1 MRKKIKRG
9 GVLEETEATEWG
21 ADVPPEF
28 QNAEYK
34 NPDYVSPNKH
44 KPIIKS
50 EVKTLSS
57 DPGAQPRQI
66 PTSQSISWPE
76 PRGSNPNVSS
86 ARFLGT
92 FNEDIFLVPLDEQER
107 LNEYLHHTFYKPSDS
122 YYSNDT
128 PFPLF
133 PLNHFKLLQ
142 MRPSGIAKSKNI
154 FDYTI
159 PNRLPPL
166 LYKKGIHND
175 ELIQD
180 YYKNNNAVLQKIDI
194 FYPDGQI
201 TEQYPTEMQLYK
213 KEIYDRFFL
222 AFKKLSKR
230 SGYSLL
236 IIFFIKDNKYY
247 IALGVQEYGS
257 IGDDVKN
264 VLNGLNEV
272 EFDYP
277 LFYYHIIDRKHAYSR
292 GAAMGYNGGY
302 FEILRKKGFPKK
314 DSEFEKMAYQEY
326 QEYQEQK
333 EAATDGGKKTSKK
346 EVATEGGKKTS
357 KKEVLGKMR
366 CIYKIPGD
374 RKEYVKYKGKL
385 ITLKDYKM
393 LNTKPKT
400 VTNKKPK
407 RPKKKST

>member
-107 LNEYLHHTFYKPSDS
+107 LNEYLHNTFYKP
-122 YYSNDT
+122 
-128 PFPLF
+128 FP
-133 PLNHFKLLQ
+133 PNHFKLLQ

-159 PNRLPPL
+159 PNPLPPL
-166 LYKKGIHND
+166 LYEKKILKD
-175 ELIQD
+175 KLIQD

-194 FYPDGQI
+194 SYSDSQI
-201 TEQYPTEMQLYK
+201 TERYPTLIQLYK
-213 KEIYDRFFL
+213 LEIYKRFFQ
-222 AFKKLSKR
+222 AFKKLSWDR
-230 SGYSLL
+230 TYSLL
-236 IIFFIKDNKYY
+236 IIFFIKDNNYY
-247 IALGVQEYGS
+247 IALGVQEYDS
-257 IGDDVKN
+257 VKN

-277 LFYYHIIDRKHAYSR
+277 LFYHHIIDRKHDYSGR
-292 GAAMGYNGGY
+292 DKIGYDGGY
-302 FEILRKKGFPKK
+302 FEILRKKGFPKE
-314 DSEFEKMAYQEY
+314 DSKFEEMAYQEY

-333 EAATDGGKKTSKK
+333 EVATDGGKKTSKK

-407 RPKKKST
+407 TVANDKKPKRPKK